1 MIDTGK
7 GVKVQT
13 AKPHLVSLGSGR
25 LSIAITVLPLK
36 EGNSKEHTVHLTIM
50 MVFDI
55 RESLAG
61 IIHEISQENNS
72 VHSLPLTT
80 YIYTSY

>member
-1 MIDTGK
+1 MPPLDLIDTGN

-36 EGNSKEHTVHLTIM
+36 EGKSKGKTDSSIKDQLYFNPIKLSFNIM
-50 MVFDI
+50 EPGYGLVN
-55 RESLAG
+55 L
-61 IIHEISQENNS
+61 N
-72 VHSLPLTT
+72 
-80 YIYTSY
+80 